1 MTLNRREAEKG
12 SGDWSPGGFGI
23 VAMRP
28 LCGIQHGGNRKLQG
42 ALARSRSGRVCR
54 RQRTAP
60 LCEFPGERPAVPP
73 CFAMQVTSLSLSCFR
88 NYEKAVIE
96 PDAGVTVFTG
106 PNAQGKTNILEA
118 LHLCCLGKSHR
129 TSRDEELIQWG
140 KDTARV
146 TVKTAQRDGTHEVAV
161 ILSRTQKKK
170 KTVRIGLR
178 QAERIGELLG
188 HVCGV
193 LFSPEDLQI
202 VKEGPAE
209 RRRFMDMQLSQL
221 RPAYFYALQ
230 RAVRTL
236 NQRNALLKEIARNPS
251 LLPTLDMWDEQL
263 ARVGAVICENRRE
276 AVDKLAQ
283 LARSA
288 HLSLTG
294 GREELN
300 LRYVSQ
306 VADAQNVYEALLER
320 LARAR
325 SEDLRRMTTTV
336 GVHRDDIAI
345 TIDGREARTFASQ
358 GQQRSAVLSLKLAQ
372 LEWAGQ
378 ESGEAPILMLDDVMS
393 ELDPNRRRQL
403 IERIDRVQTFVTCT
417 DLSDL
422 AGAKQG
428 AVYRVE
434 KGELKRI

>member
-1 MTLNRREAEKG
+1 
-12 SGDWSPGGFGI
+12 
-23 VAMRP
+23 MR
-28 LCGIQHGGNRKLQG
+28 
-42 ALARSRSGRVCR
+42 
-54 RQRTAP
+54 
-60 LCEFPGERPAVPP
+60 
-73 CFAMQVTSLSLSCFR
+73 VTSLSLSHFR
-88 NYEKAVIE
+88 NYERALIE

-106 PNAQGKTNILEA
+106 PNAQGKTNVLEA

-140 KDTARV
+140 RDSARV

-161 ILSRTQKKK
+161 VLSRTQRKK

-202 VKEGPAE
+202 VKDGPAE

-236 NQRNALLKEIARNPS
+236 NQRNALLKDIARNPS
-251 LLPTLDMWDEQL
+251 LMPTLDMWDEQL
-263 ARVGAVICENRRE
+263 AVNGALIYENRRE
-276 AVDKLAQ
+276 AIEKLGE
-283 LARSA
+283 LARQA
-288 HLSLTG
+288 HASLTG

-306 VADAQNVYEALLER
+306 VADAPDAYEALLAR
-320 LARAR
+320 LSRAR
-325 SEDLRRMTTTV
+325 NEDLRRMTTTV
-336 GVHRDDIAI
+336 GIHRDDIAI
-345 TIDGREARTFASQ
+345 TIDGKEARTFASQ

-372 LEWAGQ
+372 LELAGA

-393 ELDPNRRRQL
+393 ELDPSRRRQL

-422 AGAKQG
+422 AGARQG

-434 KGELKRI
+434 NGVLTRE

>member
-1 MTLNRREAEKG
+1 M
-12 SGDWSPGGFGI
+12 
-23 VAMRP
+23 
-28 LCGIQHGGNRKLQG
+28 
-42 ALARSRSGRVCR
+42 
-54 RQRTAP
+54 
-60 LCEFPGERPAVPP
+60 
-73 CFAMQVTSLSLSCFR
+73 
-88 NYEKAVIE
+88 
-96 PDAGVTVFTG
+96 TVFTG
-106 PNAQGKTNILEA
+106 PNAQGKTNVLEA

-140 KDTARV
+140 RDSARV

-161 ILSRTQKKK
+161 VLSRTQRKK

-202 VKEGPAE
+202 VKDGPAE

-236 NQRNALLKEIARNPS
+236 NQRNALLKDIARNPS

-276 AVDKLAQ
+276 AD
-283 LARSA
+283 
-288 HLSLTG
+288 LSLTG
-294 GREELN
+294 GREELR

-306 VADAQNVYEALLER
+306 VADAPDTYEALLAR
-320 LARAR
+320 LSRAR

-336 GVHRDDIAI
+336 GIHRDDIAI
-345 TIDGREARTFASQ
+345 TIDGKEARTFASQ

-372 LEWAGQ
+372 LELAGA

-393 ELDPNRRRQL
+393 ELDPSRRRQL

-422 AGAKQG
+422 AGARQG

-434 KGELKRI
+434 NGVLTRE